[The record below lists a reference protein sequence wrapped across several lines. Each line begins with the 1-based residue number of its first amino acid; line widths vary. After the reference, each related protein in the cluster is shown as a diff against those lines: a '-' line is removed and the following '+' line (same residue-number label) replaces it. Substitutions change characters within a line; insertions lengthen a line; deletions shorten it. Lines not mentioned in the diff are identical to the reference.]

1 MIMHTGL
8 FLPIYLKIKKKKSL
22 IEQNKLKDQSA
33 SEIIII
39 KKCQI

>member
-1 MIMHTGL
+1 MIIHTGL
-8 FLPIYLKIKKKKSL
+8 FLPIYLKIKKKSL